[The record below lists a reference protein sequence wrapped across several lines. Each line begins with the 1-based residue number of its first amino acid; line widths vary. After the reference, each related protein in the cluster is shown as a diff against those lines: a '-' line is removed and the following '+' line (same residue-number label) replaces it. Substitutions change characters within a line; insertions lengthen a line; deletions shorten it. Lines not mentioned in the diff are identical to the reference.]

1 MNVSSVLRS
10 GPLRALV
17 AAQVISTTGSQM
29 TWVALPWFVLTTSG
43 SATRMSFVVA
53 AEVIGM
59 GLLTLPGSRLL
70 GGLGARRTMMICDAA
85 RAPLIVLIPLLN
97 WANALSFPLLLAIAF
112 AIGALT
118 APSFAAQKVMLPE
131 LFGEDEHLVTEAN
144 ALTQAAS
151 RASLL
156 LGPVVAGVL
165 ISLIGAPAV
174 LLVDGASYVVSFLLV
189 ALFVPRR
196 PPIEAP
202 EEGRSVKTAVRFL
215 VREPLL
221 RIWGPA
227 LAIGDMAWT
236 AFFVAVPVLVV
247 ARFDSNPRIVGW
259 LFASFGLG
267 ALLGNAISYR
277 VARRIEGT
285 QLIATF
291 ILGQALAVVAPDAPA
306 PGDGVRGRACGLG
319 DRERNR
325 QPAVARDDDA
335 PDSARAAPDGAA
347 DDDADLDD
355 PAADRAVR
363 RRAGAGHLRHRAG
376 DDRVR
381 RHSDP
386 DDGPRRSGLPLGAP
400 ARGRD
405 ARAGWFD
412 VAGRGEA
419 TREGG
424 HTATHVWCYF
434 PFFTVNLRASELL
447 LPRMSVAVTTRS

>member
-17 AAQVISTTGSQM
+17 AAEIISTTGSQM

-59 GLLTLPGSRLL
+59 GVLTIPSSRLL
-70 GGLGARRTMMICDAA
+70 GGLGARRTMLFCDLL
-85 RAPLIVLIPLLN
+85 RAPLIALVPILHWSGGLSLWILLG
-97 WANALSFPLLLAIAF
+97 IAF

-118 APSFAAQKVMLPE
+118 APSFSAHKLILPE
-131 LFGEDEHLVTEAN
+131 LFGENERLVTEAN

-156 LGPVVAGVL
+156 LGPIVAGVL
-165 ISLIGAPAV
+165 IGLIGAPAV
-174 LLVDGASYVVSFLLV
+174 LLVDAGSYLLSFLIV
-189 ALFVPRR
+189 AVFIPRR

-202 EEGRSVKTAVRFL
+202 EEGRSVKVAVRFL
-215 VREPLL
+215 IREPLL

-285 QLIATF
+285 QLIAMF
-291 ILGQALAVVAPDAPA
+291 ILGQALPLWLLTLQLPASAYSAALAVSGIANGIVNPPLHATMTLRVPPALRPVVLPTMMLTWTILQPVGLFAAGPVLDAFGAEPVMVAFAVIQTLMMGLAALACLWVRPREAIAP
-306 PGDGVRGRACGLG
+306 V
-319 DRERNR
+319 
-325 QPAVARDDDA
+325 PAGS
-335 PDSARAAPDGAA
+335 PSP
-347 DDDADLDD
+347 
-355 PAADRAVR
+355 
-363 RRAGAGHLRHRAG
+363 
-376 DDRVR
+376 
-381 RHSDP
+381 
-386 DDGPRRSGLPLGAP
+386 
-400 ARGRD
+400 
-405 ARAGWFD
+405 
-412 VAGRGEA
+412 
-419 TREGG
+419 
-424 HTATHVWCYF
+424 
-434 PFFTVNLRASELL
+434 
-447 LPRMSVAVTTRS
+447 

>member
-17 AAQVISTTGSQM
+17 AAEVISTTGSQM

-70 GGLGARRTMMICDAA
+70 GGLGARRTMMVCDAA
-85 RAPLIVLIPLLN
+85 RAPLMVLIPLLN

-118 APSFAAQKVMLPE
+118 APSFAAQKVLLPE
-131 LFGEDEHLVTEAN
+131 LFGEDEQLVTEAN

-165 ISLIGAPAV
+165 ISVIGAPAV

-202 EEGRSVKTAVRFL
+202 EEGRSVKAAFRFL
-215 VREPLL
+215 IREPLL

-291 ILGQALAVVAPDAPA
+291 ILGQALP
-306 PGDGVRGRACGLG
+306 LWLLTL
-319 DRERNR
+319 
-325 QPAVARDDDA
+325 Q
-335 PDSARAAPDGAA
+335 
-347 DDDADLDD
+347 L
-355 PAADRAVR
+355 PAAAY
-363 RRAGAGHLRHRAG
+363 AGALAVSGIANGIVNPPLHATMTLRVPPALRPTVLPTMMLTWTILQPVGLFVVGPVLDTFGTEPVMIAFALIQTLMMG
-376 DDRVR
+376 LAALACLWVR
-381 RHSDP
+381 PS
-386 DDGPRRSGLPLGAP
+386 
-400 ARGRD
+400 
-405 ARAGWFD
+405 
-412 VAGRGEA
+412 EA
-419 TREGG
+419 T
-424 HTATHVWCYF
+424 TAVPAGST
-434 PFFTVNLRASELL
+434 
-447 LPRMSVAVTTRS
+447 

>member
-17 AAQVISTTGSQM
+17 AAEIISTTGSQM

-59 GLLTLPGSRLL
+59 GLLTIPGSRLL
-70 GGLGARRTMMICDAA
+70 GGLGARRTMLFCDLL
-85 RAPLIVLIPLLN
+85 RAPLI
-97 WANALSFPLLLAIAF
+97 ALVPILHWSGGLSLWLLLAIAF

-118 APSFAAQKVMLPE
+118 APSFSAHKLILPE
-131 LFGEDEHLVTEAN
+131 LFGEDERVVTEAN

-156 LGPVVAGVL
+156 LGPIVAGVL
-165 ISLIGAPAV
+165 IGFIGAPAV
-174 LLVDGASYVVSFLLV
+174 LLVDAGSYLLSFLLV
-189 ALFVPRR
+189 AVFVPHR

-202 EEGRSVKTAVRFL
+202 EEGRSLRVAVRFL
-215 VREPLL
+215 IRDPLL

-285 QLIATF
+285 RLIAIF
-291 ILGQALAVVAPDAPA
+291 ILGQALPLWLLTLQLPASAYSAALAVSGIANGIVNPPLHATMTLRVPPALRPVVIPTMMLTWAILQPVGLFVAGPVLDAFGTEPVMVAFAVVQTLMMGLAALA
-306 PGDGVRGRACGLG
+306 CLWVRP
-319 DRERNR
+319 RE
-325 QPAVARDDDA
+325 
-335 PDSARAAPDGAA
+335 AATPLAA
-347 DDDADLDD
+347 E
-355 PAADRAVR
+355 
-363 RRAGAGHLRHRAG
+363 
-376 DDRVR
+376 
-381 RHSDP
+381 S
-386 DDGPRRSGLPLGAP
+386 S
-400 ARGRD
+400 
-405 ARAGWFD
+405 
-412 VAGRGEA
+412 
-419 TREGG
+419 
-424 HTATHVWCYF
+424 
-434 PFFTVNLRASELL
+434 
-447 LPRMSVAVTTRS
+447 